1 MASTPTVHR
10 DALDSRE
17 GWVIV
22 GLSFSLLL
30 VLWGAVFTFT
40 VYSDALASTFGLT
53 SIRTSAVF
61 SIGTAA
67 FFLAGGSVGILVSR
81 LSMRLVALAAGVGIA
96 ASVGALQFVSSF
108 VGVAAAFALFG
119 VAGGTTFVVIISL
132 VPQWFDA
139 YEGRAMGVAM
149 TGNGLGIQLLP
160 FVWLWL
166 LSRTTIRVSFL
177 LVGGAGAL
185 LLFVAAFVFRRP
197 PGARTA
203 GAPTVDLAWLRS
215 LLADRRFLAAWVGLV
230 LSWAWYFVLSAGMVD
245 ILTSAGIARS
255 IAATAF
261 GLVGG
266 VSIASRVASGGLA
279 DRLGPR
285 QTLAAGVGLTAVGL
299 FVLAVAA
306 TVPTMYVAL
315 VTFGAGL
322 GAIATLYAPI
332 VIRAFGP
339 ENATA
344 VAGVFTFWSA
354 VSGFT
359 APVAVDALA
368 GAAGGY
374 AVPLTV
380 LGALTLVGAGLF
392 YWGTDPAV

>member
-1 MASTPTVHR
+1 MPGS
-10 DALDSRE
+10 
-17 GWVIV
+17 
-22 GLSFSLLL
+22 SLPS
-30 VLWGAVFTFT
+30 GFF
-40 VYSDALASTFGLT
+40 T

-67 FFLAGGSVGILVSR
+67 FFVAGGIVGILVSR
-81 LSMRLVALAAGVGIA
+81 LSLRLVALAAGVGIA
-96 ASVGALQFVSSF
+96 AAVGALQVVSSF
-108 VGVAAAFALFG
+108 PGVAVAFALFG
-119 VAGGTTFVVIISL
+119 VAGGTTYVVIISL
-132 VPQWFDA
+132 VPQWFEA

-166 LSRTTIRVSFL
+166 LSWTTIRVSFL
-177 LVGGAGAL
+177 LVGGAGVL

-197 PGARTA
+197 PGFRTTSA
-203 GAPTVDLAWLRS
+203 STVDLAWLRS

-230 LSWAWYFVLSAGMVD
+230 LSWAWFFVLSAGIVD
-245 ILTSAGIARS
+245 ILTAAGISRS

-279 DRLGPR
+279 DRFGPR
-285 QTLAAGVGLTAVGL
+285 ETLAGGTGLTAVGL
-299 FVLAVAA
+299 FVLAVAT

-322 GAIATLYAPI
+322 GAIATLYAPV

-344 VAGVFTFWSA
+344 VAGVFTFCSA
-354 VSGFT
+354 ISGFT
-359 APVAVDALA
+359 APVAVDAL
-368 GAAGGY
+368 GTAAGGY

-380 LGALTLVGAGLF
+380 LGALTLLGAGLL
-392 YWGTDPAV
+392 YWGTDPAA